1 MTNADVDDLDLGD
14 DLVIKK
20 KTRRESAGGVWVIG
34 SLHGYKFNALVF
46 PEHATIPDYE
56 IGDSKVSKLWLQ
68 RMSDR
73 QTVFNWNRGADVA
86 ATDPTVQAIV
96 NFLCAGLAEYTF
108 AE

>member
-14 DLVIKK
+14 DLVIRKT
-20 KTRRESAGGVWVIG
+20 TRRQSAGTWVVG

-46 PEHATIPDYE
+46 PQHATIPDYE

-73 QTVFNWNRGADVA
+73 ETVFNWDRGADVP
-86 ATDPTVQAIV
+86 ATDKTVQAIV
-96 NFLCAGLAEYTF
+96 EFLCAGLAEYTF